1 MHLCVQRQLDDLDLL
16 LRLRAGIRLPMTMQE
31 HVEPLEALYTEVVHG
46 DGKPTPCRDTAPQAN
61 RPPLED

>member
-31 HVEPLEALYTEVVHG
+31 HVEPLEALYTSYYY
-46 DGKPTPCRDTAPQAN
+46 
-61 RPPLED
+61 